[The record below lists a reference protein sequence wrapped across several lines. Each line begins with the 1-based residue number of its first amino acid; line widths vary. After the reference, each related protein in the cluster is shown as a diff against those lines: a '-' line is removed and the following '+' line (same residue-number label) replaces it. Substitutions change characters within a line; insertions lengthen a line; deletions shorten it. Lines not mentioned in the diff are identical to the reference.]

1 MDWPRKKKTVLE
13 EAMEDLS
20 NEMAVSPVSSSDY
33 MDKAE
38 KLARLSRLNDEIKR
52 PSKVDPRNQLNI
64 NTVLVVLGS
73 FAEVMVMLNY
83 EELKTMT
90 SKAMSRIIKPKL

>member
-1 MDWPRKKKTVLE
+1 MNWPWKKKTVLE

-20 NEMAVSPVSSSDY
+20 NEMADSPVSSSDY

-38 KLARLSRLNDEIKR
+38 KLARLSRLNDEIKCS
-52 PSKVDPRNQLNI
+52 SKVDPRNQLNI

-83 EELKTMT
+83 EELRTVT

>member
-1 MDWPRKKKTVLE
+1 MNLPWKKKTVLE
-13 EAMEDLS
+13 EAMEKLS
-20 NEMAVSPVSSSDY
+20 NEMACEPVDSSDY

-38 KLARLSRLNDEIKR
+38 KLARLSRLNDEVKR
-52 PSKVDPRNQLNI
+52 PFKVDPRNQLNI